1 MASASEYSQDNTIMT
16 REEVDVYRQAFE
28 WRIEQIKT
36 NLGGIESSLDSNNLQ
51 HKRQQLAE
59 ILQRL
64 NVLMCKFEE
73 LEQLCHE
80 TL

>member
-1 MASASEYSQDNTIMT
+1 MASASEYSRDNTILT
-16 REEVDVYRQAFE
+16 RVEMENYCCAFE
-28 WRIEQIKT
+28 WRIEQIKL
-36 NLGGIESSLDSNNLQ
+36 NLEGIKSSLKSNNLQ
-51 HKRQQLAE
+51 QKRQQLAE

-64 NVLMCKFEE
+64 SVLMCKVEE